1 MHYLNQPLDLTFGFT
16 SEETEFLK
24 GYLPKV
30 IQLPSGEVRLNPRF
44 SPSLVMGLPLLKA
57 VTNFLILNL
66 PHTFLPSWPLH
77 GALC

>member
-30 IQLPSGEVRLNPRF
+30 IQLTNWGKQAEP
-44 SPSLVMGLPLLKA
+44 PLYDPKVNTLINYCVFPTLKRI
-57 VTNFLILNL
+57 T
-66 PHTFLPSWPLH
+66 
-77 GALC
+77 

>member
-30 IQLPSGEVRLNPRF
+30 IQLPTGGSKQNHLFMTPK
-44 SPSLVMGLPLLKA
+44 SILLIIMY
-57 VTNFLILNL
+57 FL
-66 PHTFLPSWPLH
+66 HWK
-77 GALC
+77 G